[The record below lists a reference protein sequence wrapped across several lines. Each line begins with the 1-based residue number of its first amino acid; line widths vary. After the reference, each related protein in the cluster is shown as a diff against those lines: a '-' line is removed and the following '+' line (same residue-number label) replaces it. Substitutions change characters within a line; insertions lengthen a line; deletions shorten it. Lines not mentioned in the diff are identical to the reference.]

1 MLKNIENF
9 DGWFEINSQYDDID
23 LGKGELTLK
32 VNSLKLM
39 IKYMPIIQEL
49 DRMVEKINS
58 FNKNKRY
65 FYDARYFY
73 DTRYNFDVVAYNK
86 DLNEFEEM
94 VDDFYKKVERYG
106 LAITSYTINIIDI
119 KYMENISLCLIQ

>member
-39 IKYMPIIQEL
+39 TKYMPIIQEL
-49 DRMVEKINS
+49 DKMVEKINS
-58 FNKNKRY
+58 FNKNILY
-65 FYDARYFY
+65 FYDIK
-73 DTRYNFDVVAYNK
+73 YNFDVVAYNEV
-86 DLNEFEEM
+86 LNELEEM
-94 VDDFYKKVERYG
+94 VNDFYKKAEEYG
-106 LAITSYTINIIDI
+106 LSITNYTINIFDI
-119 KYMENISLCLIQ
+119 KYMEDISLCLIQ

>member
-39 IKYMPIIQEL
+39 MKYMPIIQEL
-49 DRMVEKINS
+49 DKMVEKINS
-58 FNKNKRY
+58 FNKNKRC
-65 FYDARYFY
+65 FYSIEYGFG
-73 DTRYNFDVVAYNK
+73 TVAYNEI
-86 DLNEFEEM
+86 LNELEEM
-94 VDDFYKKVERYG
+94 VNDFYKKVEEYG
-106 LAITSYTINIIDI
+106 LCITNYTIILDTTSI
-119 KYMENISLCLIQ
+119 KYMEDISLCLIQ

>member
-39 IKYMPIIQEL
+39 MKYMPIIQEL
-49 DRMVEKINS
+49 DKMVEKINS
-58 FNKNKRY
+58 FNKNTRY
-65 FYDARYFY
+65 FYDIK
-73 DTRYNFDVVAYNK
+73 YNFDAVAYNEV
-86 DLNEFEEM
+86 LNELEEM
-94 VDDFYKKVERYG
+94 VNDFYKKVEGYG
-106 LAITSYTINIIDI
+106 LAITNYTINTIDI
-119 KYMENISLCLIQ
+119 KYMEDISLCLIQ